1 LELEEEMTD
10 QYVPQE
16 IETKWQKR
24 WADDGLYRAVVDPSK
39 PKHYALTMLP
49 YPSGDL
55 HIGHWYAMAPSD
67 VRARYMRMRGY
78 NVLFPIGFDA
88 FGLPAE
94 NAAIQRG
101 IHPYQWTVSNVENM
115 RRQLRSMGAMFDW
128 EREAVSCLPGYYRW
142 TEWFFL
148 KLYDMGLAYRK
159 KSPVDFCPQ
168 CNTTLAREQV
178 WGEDRHCERCGTPV
192 VKKELAQWFWR
203 ITDYADELL
212 DFSQIDWPERVVT
225 MQTNWIGRSEGA
237 DVTFLSEQEDPIV
250 VFTTRPDTLWGA
262 TFMVLAPEHPLVDKL
277 TAPERREEVEE
288 YKIQAARQSEIE
300 RLSTDKEK
308 TGVFIGA
315 YAVNPVN
322 DERIPIWIADYV
334 MMTYGTG
341 AIMAVPSHDERDF
354 EFALKFGLPIIPVI
368 DRPDGVAK
376 SLVFPGSV
384 REGLTDALEAEGIEF
399 EAGAV
404 GDVGEGLYVTLRG
417 DAQIDR
423 YIERMQ
429 AYLLPDNWNE
439 IVGARWAFIFDDGV
453 HEFDS
458 VEADREILARCKEIY
473 PPVSH
478 NRTVMEMLNS
488 LPFYRDVLFHT
499 EYGAMI
505 NSGPFTGTPGDGA
518 VRKVTE
524 WLEGQGTGEFAVNYR
539 IRDWLISRQRYW
551 GAPIPMVYC
560 DECGIVPVPYEDLP
574 VLLPEDAEFLPTG
587 ESPLRFHEGFLHTT
601 CPTCGGPATRETDTM
616 DTFACSSWYN
626 YAYLS
631 PYYREGETAHA
642 DSTPID
648 PAEAEYWL
656 PVDVYT
662 GGIEHATMHL
672 IYTRFFT
679 KAMRDMGLVDFDE
692 PMTVLRNQ
700 GIILGEDS
708 EKMSKSRGNVV
719 APDDLVERY
728 GTDTVR
734 GYLMFGW
741 RWDQG
746 GPWDSHGIEGVA
758 RWLPRVWS
766 LVLDSESANQRISE
780 SAHQRLGEPM
790 ETEIADLRR
799 WTHKTIKR
807 VTDDMEAFTFNT
819 IIAGLMEFTN
829 ALQKAKPTPV
839 YGTEAWEE
847 AVETLLLL
855 LAPCCP
861 HIAEELWARTGRPY
875 SVHQQSWPQFEPDL
889 AAEEVITLVVQV
901 NGKVRARLAVPADI
915 TEEAARE
922 AALADA
928 NIQRHIAGKEVRKI
942 IYVPGR
948 LVNIVA

>member
-1 LELEEEMTD
+1 MVD

-16 IETKWQKR
+16 IEPKWQKR
-24 WADDGLYRAVVDPSK
+24 WDDDNLYRSVIDHDK

-94 NAAIQRG
+94 NAAIHRG
-101 IHPYQWTVSNVENM
+101 VHPHKWTLSNVENM
-115 RRQLRSMGAMFDW
+115 RRQFRSMGTMFDW

-159 KSPVDFCPQ
+159 KSPVDFCPK

-178 WGEDRHCERCGTPV
+178 WGDDRHCERCGTPV
-192 VKKELAQWFWR
+192 IKKELEQWFWR
-203 ITDYADELL
+203 ITDYVDELL
-212 DFSQIDWPERVVT
+212 DFSKIDWPERVVA

-277 TAPERREEVEE
+277 TTDEHRQEVEE
-288 YKIQAARQSEIE
+288 YKRQAARQSEIE
-300 RLSTDKEK
+300 RMSTDKEK
-308 TGVFIGA
+308 TGVFTGA

-322 DERIPIWIADYV
+322 GERIPIWIADYV

-341 AIMAVPSHDERDF
+341 AIMAVPAHDERDF
-354 EFALKFGLPIIPVI
+354 EFAEKFELPIPVVI
-368 DRPDGVAK
+368 KPPDWDGEPLAEAYTG
-376 SLVFPGSV
+376 PGPMV
-384 REGLTDALEAEGIEF
+384 
-399 EAGAV
+399 
-404 GDVGEGLYVTLRG
+404 
-417 DAQIDR
+417 
-423 YIERMQ
+423 
-429 AYLLPDNWNE
+429 
-439 IVGARWAFIFDDGV
+439 
-453 HEFDS
+453 
-458 VEADREILARCKEIY
+458 
-473 PPVSH
+473 
-478 NRTVMEMLNS
+478 
-488 LPFYRDVLFHT
+488 
-499 EYGAMI
+499 
-505 NSGPFTGTPGDGA
+505 NSGPFSGTPGDVA
-518 VRKVTE
+518 VKKVTE
-524 WLEGQGTGEFAVNYR
+524 WLEEQGTGKFAVNYR

-551 GAPIPMVYC
+551 GAPIPMIYC

-587 ESPLRFHEGFLHTT
+587 ESPLKFHEGFLHTA
-601 CPTCGGPATRETDTM
+601 CPKCGGPATRETDTM

-631 PYYREGETAHA
+631 PYYKEGEPIHA

-648 PAEAEYWL
+648 PEELKYWA

-679 KAMRDMGLVDFDE
+679 KAMRDMGVVDFDE

-708 EKMSKSRGNVV
+708 EKMSKSRGNVI
-719 APDDLVERY
+719 APDDLVKRY
-728 GTDTVR
+728 GADTVR
-734 GYLMFGW
+734 AYLMFGW

-746 GPWDSHGIEGVA
+746 GPWDSQGIEGIV
-758 RWLPRVWS
+758 RWLPRVWN
-766 LVLDSESANQRISE
+766 LVLDTPPSSPPAGGKE
-780 SAHQRLGEPM
+780 GG
-790 ETEIADLRR
+790 IADLQR
-799 WTHKTIKR
+799 WTHKTIRR

-829 ALQKAKPTPV
+829 ALIKAKGTPV

-861 HIAEELWARTGRPY
+861 HIAEELWARIGRPY
-875 SVHQQSWPQFEPDL
+875 SVHQQSWPAFDADL
-889 AAEEVITLVVQV
+889 AADEVITLIVQI
-901 NGKVRARLAVPADI
+901 NGKLRARIEAPADI

-922 AALADA
+922 AALSDE
-928 NIQRHIAGKEVRKI
+928 NIRRHIGDKEIRKV

-948 LVNIVA
+948 LVNIVV

>member
-1 LELEEEMTD
+1 MAD
-10 QYVPQE
+10 QYIPQE
-16 IETKWQKR
+16 IEAKWQKR
-24 WADDGLYRAVVDPSK
+24 WDDDQLYRSVIDHDR

-94 NAAIQRG
+94 NAAIHRG
-101 IHPYQWTVSNVENM
+101 IHPHTWTLSNVENM
-115 RRQLRSMGAMFDW
+115 RRQLRSMGTMFDW

-192 VKKELAQWFWR
+192 IKKELEQWFWR
-203 ITDYADELL
+203 ITDYANELL
-212 DFSQIDWPERVVT
+212 DFSQIDWPERVVA

-237 DVTFLSEQEDPIV
+237 DVTFLTEQEDPMV

-277 TAPERREEVEE
+277 TTDEYRRDVEE
-288 YKIQAARQSEIE
+288 YQQRAARQSEIE
-300 RLSTDKEK
+300 RMSTEKEK

-322 DERIPIWIADYV
+322 EERIPIWIADYV

-341 AIMAVPSHDERDF
+341 AIMGVPSHDERDF

-376 SLVFPGSV
+376 SRVAAGAMKKGFSEALDQAGIPFERRDSSLCITMRDAQVDRYVELARAHRRPGSW
-384 REGLTDALEAEGIEF
+384 T
-399 EAGAV
+399 AV
-404 GDVGEGLYVTLRG
+404 
-417 DAQIDR
+417 
-423 YIERMQ
+423 
-429 AYLLPDNWNE
+429 
-439 IVGARWAFIFDDGV
+439 VGARWLFVFDDAIV
-453 HEFDS
+453 PFDG
-458 VEADREILARCKEIY
+458 VEAEQEIVLRCRELEPELEAK
-473 PPVSH
+473 
-478 NRTVMEMLNS
+478 RTVMEILWGVE
-488 LPFYRDVLFHT
+488 FYRDVLFHH

-505 NSGPFTGTPGDGA
+505 NSQEFTGTPGDVA
-518 VRKVTE
+518 VQKVTE
-524 WLEGQGTGEFAVNYR
+524 WLEEQGTGKFAVNYR

-587 ESPLRFHEGFLHTT
+587 ESPLKYHEGFLNTA
-601 CPTCGGPATRETDTM
+601 CPRCGGPATRETDTM

-631 PYYREGETAHA
+631 PYYKEGEPAHA

-648 PAEAEYWL
+648 PRELEYWA

-708 EKMSKSRGNVV
+708 DKMSKSRGNVI
-719 APDDLVERY
+719 APDDLVARY
-728 GTDTVR
+728 GADTVR
-734 GYLMFGW
+734 AYLMFGW

-746 GPWDSHGIEGVA
+746 GPWDSQGIEGVV
-758 RWLPRVWS
+758 RWLQRMWN
-766 LVLDSESANQRISE
+766 LVLESESASQRV
-780 SAHQRLGEPM
+780 GEPASRR
-790 ETEIADLRR
+790 EVADLQR
-799 WTHKTIKR
+799 WTHKTIRR
-807 VTDDMEAFTFNT
+807 VTDDMEEFAFNT

-829 ALQKAKPTPV
+829 ALVKAKGTSL
-839 YGTEAWEE
+839 YGTQTWDE

-875 SVHQQSWPQFEPDL
+875 SVHQQSWPAFDADL
-889 AAEEVITLVVQV
+889 AAEEIVTLIVQI
-901 NGKVRARLAVPADI
+901 NGKLRARIEVPADI

-922 AALADA
+922 AALSDE
-928 NIQRHIAGKEVRKI
+928 NVQRHIGDKEVRKV

-948 LVNIVA
+948 LVNVVL

>member
-1 LELEEEMTD
+1 MVD

-16 IETKWQKR
+16 IEPKWQKR
-24 WADDGLYRAVVDPSK
+24 WDDDNLYRSVIDHDK

-94 NAAIQRG
+94 NAAIHRG
-101 IHPYQWTVSNVENM
+101 VHPHKWTLSNVENM
-115 RRQLRSMGAMFDW
+115 RRQFRSMGTMFDW

-159 KSPVDFCPQ
+159 KSPVDFCPK

-178 WGEDRHCERCGTPV
+178 WGDDRHCERCGTPV
-192 VKKELAQWFWR
+192 IKKELEQWFWR
-203 ITDYADELL
+203 ITDYVDELL
-212 DFSQIDWPERVVT
+212 DFSKIDWPERVVA

-277 TAPERREEVEE
+277 TTDEHRQEVEE
-288 YKIQAARQSEIE
+288 YKRQAARQSEIE
-300 RLSTDKEK
+300 RMSTDKEK
-308 TGVFIGA
+308 TGVFTGA

-322 DERIPIWIADYV
+322 GERIPIWIADYV

-341 AIMAVPSHDERDF
+341 AIMAVPAHDERDF
-354 EFALKFGLPIIPVI
+354 EFAEKFELPIPVVI
-368 DRPDGVAK
+368 KPPDWDGEPLAEAYTG
-376 SLVFPGSV
+376 PGPMV
-384 REGLTDALEAEGIEF
+384 
-399 EAGAV
+399 
-404 GDVGEGLYVTLRG
+404 
-417 DAQIDR
+417 
-423 YIERMQ
+423 
-429 AYLLPDNWNE
+429 
-439 IVGARWAFIFDDGV
+439 
-453 HEFDS
+453 
-458 VEADREILARCKEIY
+458 
-473 PPVSH
+473 
-478 NRTVMEMLNS
+478 
-488 LPFYRDVLFHT
+488 
-499 EYGAMI
+499 
-505 NSGPFTGTPGDGA
+505 NSGPFSGTPGDVA
-518 VRKVTE
+518 VKKVTE
-524 WLEGQGTGEFAVNYR
+524 WLEEQGTGKFAVNYR

-551 GAPIPMVYC
+551 GAPIPMIYC

-587 ESPLRFHEGFLHTT
+587 ESPLKFHEGFLHTA
-601 CPTCGGPATRETDTM
+601 CPKCGGPATRETDTM

-631 PYYREGETAHA
+631 PYYKEGEPIHA

-648 PAEAEYWL
+648 PEELKYWA

-679 KAMRDMGLVDFDE
+679 KAMRDMGVVDFDE

-708 EKMSKSRGNVV
+708 EKMSKSRGNVI
-719 APDDLVERY
+719 APDDLVKRY
-728 GTDTVR
+728 GADTVR
-734 GYLMFGW
+734 AYLMFGW

-746 GPWDSHGIEGVA
+746 GPWDSQGIEGIV
-758 RWLPRVWS
+758 RWLPRVWN
-766 LVLDSESANQRISE
+766 LVLDTPPSSPPAGGKE
-780 SAHQRLGEPM
+780 GG
-790 ETEIADLRR
+790 IADLQR
-799 WTHKTIKR
+799 WTHKTIRR

-829 ALQKAKPTPV
+829 ALIKAKGTPV

-861 HIAEELWARTGRPY
+861 HIAEELWARIGRSY
-875 SVHQQSWPQFEPDL
+875 SVHQQSWPAFDADL
-889 AAEEVITLVVQV
+889 AADEVITLIVQI
-901 NGKVRARLAVPADI
+901 NGKLRARIEAPADI

-922 AALADA
+922 AALSDE
-928 NIQRHIAGKEVRKI
+928 NIRRHIGDKEIRKV

-948 LVNIVA
+948 LVNIVV